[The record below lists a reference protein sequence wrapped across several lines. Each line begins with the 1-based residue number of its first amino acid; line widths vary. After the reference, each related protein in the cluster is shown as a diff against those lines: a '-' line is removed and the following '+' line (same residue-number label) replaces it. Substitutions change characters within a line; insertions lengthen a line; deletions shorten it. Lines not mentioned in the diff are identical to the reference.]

1 MKLYTLQSTDPT
13 LNLAIEELLTRE
25 ATEES
30 FLLWQNAP
38 SIIVGCHQN
47 TAAEIDEEFVQA
59 HEIRVVRRMTGGG
72 AVYHDLGN
80 MNFSCISLERD
91 WGQDSGKR
99 FSMPI
104 LNALRDCGIK
114 AEYAGRNDILAN
126 GLKVSGCARSVLKE
140 HTLFHGTLL
149 FDVQLDVLARALRPD
164 PAKILSKG
172 IKSVRAR
179 VGNLRE
185 MLQSLH
191 IEMNMEQFTQR
202 LLASVSRTFGNLPFQ
217 EIPQGLREKGE
228 LLANEKYRTWEWNYG
243 TNLPYDVQ
251 NRLHFAGGNIQAQ
264 MNIRENRIAELRFT
278 GDFFGSHPIEELVEK
293 LVGLPPRQT
302 TLLATLANVPLTE
315 YIAGITVEELAALLA
330 IST

>member
-1 MKLYTLQSTDPT
+1 MKLYTLHSTDPT
-13 LNLAIEELLTRE
+13 LNLAMEELLTRE
-25 ATEES
+25 ATEEI

-59 HEIRVVRRMTGGG
+59 HDIRVVRRMTGGG

-80 MNFSCISLERD
+80 INFSCISLEQD

-99 FSMPI
+99 FSAPI
-104 LNALRDCGIK
+104 VNALRECGIE

-126 GLKVSGCARSVLKE
+126 GLKVSGCARSVLKA

-164 PAKILSKG
+164 PDKILSKG

-185 MLQSLH
+185 MLRALN
-191 IEMNMEQFTQR
+191 IEMEMPEFVQR
-202 LLASVSRTFGNLPFQ
+202 LMASASHSFGDIPFE
-217 EIPQGLREKGE
+217 EIPAGLREKAE
-228 LLANEKYRTWEWNYG
+228 ALADAKYRMWEWNYG

-251 NRLHFAGGNIQAQ
+251 QRLRFAGGGIQAR
-264 MNIRENRIAELRFT
+264 MNIRENRIADLSFT
-278 GDFFGSHPIEELVEK
+278 GDFFGSHPVEELIQK
-293 LVGLPPRQT
+293 IIGLPPRKEVLLE
-302 TLLATLANVPLTE
+302 TLRALPLTE
-315 YIAGITVEELAALLA
+315 YIAGITAEELATLLA
-330 IST
+330 ISE